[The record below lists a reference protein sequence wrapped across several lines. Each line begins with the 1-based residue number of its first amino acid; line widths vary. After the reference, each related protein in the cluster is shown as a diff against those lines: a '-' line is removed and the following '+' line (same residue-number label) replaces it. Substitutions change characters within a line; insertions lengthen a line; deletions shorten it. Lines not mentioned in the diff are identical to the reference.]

1 MNDAPNES
9 LVQGKNAWIQ
19 EMLRSPVSTL
29 IPCSDFGLR
38 LSITSSRLGCKQTE
52 FAYSKKTRVI
62 WSAPQFKCVLMAPT
76 RVRRRIQPM
85 GPQDLKLLSRDSEG
99 NETW

>member
-19 EMLRSPVSTL
+19 EMLRSPVSTR

-38 LSITSSRLGCKQTE
+38 LSITSSRLDCKQME
-52 FAYSKKTRVI
+52 FCLLQENSGYLECSSVQVCI
-62 WSAPQFKCVLMAPT
+62 DGSNQSARQ
-76 RVRRRIQPM
+76 IQPA
-85 GPQDLKLLSRDSEG
+85 GPQDLRLLSRDSEG